1 MLVLSRKENQRIVLQ
16 VAGRDDIEIVVCQI
30 DAVKVRVGLQAPGDV
45 AIFRKEL
52 IETTQK

>member
-30 DAVKVRVGLQAPGDV
+30 DAVKVRVGLQAPDDV

-52 IETTQK
+52 LETTQK